1 MAIIYKK
8 LLRKNPIS
16 RDNKKYY
23 PQLVTL
29 GKSVG
34 EDYIA
39 HQIKELSSLSKGDIH
54 SVITNFLDVVR
65 TALYSGH
72 SVNFKNFGVFSLS
85 ARTEGVDTK
94 EECTAKN
101 IKSIRINFRA
111 SKSIRPDV
119 NATRADDKISFIDLD
134 AYLKRLSGGYVPD
147 ENENEGGGGNSGGDN
162 GGALG

>member
-1 MAIIYKK
+1 MAVVYKK
-8 LLRKNPIS
+8 TLKKNPINP
-16 RDNKKYY
+16 DIEKYY

-34 EDYIA
+34 EEYIA
-39 HQIKELSSLSKGDIH
+39 HQVKELSSLSKGDIQ

-72 SVNFKNFGVFSLS
+72 SVNLRNFGVFSLS
-85 ARTEGVDTK
+85 ARTEGADTK
-94 EECTAKN
+94 EECTARN

-119 NATRADDKISFIDLD
+119 NASRVDDKIDFIDLES
-134 AYLKRLSGGYVPD
+134 YLKRMSGVYLPD
-147 ENENEGGGGNSGGDN
+147 GNNKDEDGDN
-162 GGALG
+162 DSGLLG

>member
-1 MAIIYKK
+1 MK
-8 LLRKNPIS
+8 KNPIHP
-16 RDNKKYY
+16 DTKKYY

-39 HQIKELSSLSKGDIH
+39 HQIKELSTLSKGDIQ
-54 SVITNFLDVVR
+54 SVIINFLDVVR

-72 SVNFKNFGVFSLS
+72 SVNLRNFGIFSLT
-85 ARTEGVDTK
+85 ARTEGADTK
-94 EECTAKN
+94 EECTARN
-101 IKSIRINFRA
+101 IKSVRINFRP

-134 AYLKRLSGGYVPD
+134 AYLKRISGVYVPD
-147 ENENEGGGGNSGGDN
+147 ENGGGDEPEEDGGN
-162 GGALG
+162 ALG

>member
-8 LLRKNPIS
+8 TVRENPVN
-16 RDNKKYY
+16 RQEKKYY

-29 GKSVG
+29 GKSVD
-34 EDYIA
+34 ENYIA
-39 HQIKELSSLSKGDIH
+39 HQIKEISSLSKGDIH
-54 SVITNFLDVVR
+54 SVITNFLDIVR

-72 SVNFKNFGVFSLS
+72 SINFRNFGVFSLS
-85 ARTEGVDTK
+85 AQTEGSETK
-94 EECTAKN
+94 EECTARK

-134 AYLKRLSGGYVPD
+134 AYLKRVPGVNIPD
-147 ENENEGGGGNSGGDN
+147 EDRNGNDRDGDDTN
-162 GGALG
+162 PLG